1 MLHSKHSLAHDTTAS
16 SANGQGSDFSIDH
29 KWEHISK
36 LLKKQIGDTEFR
48 NWIGPLS
55 VCAVQNRVVEIAAPT
70 RFVRDWV
77 AMHYADKI
85 KRIWE
90 AAYPGD
96 VIGID
101 IIVAPEFSTPMEAA
115 NAATANDGEQTGG
128 KTSLAQSY
136 AKDDGQTEE
145 SSEVNNTH
153 SPRIHCALDP
163 RFTFGNFVAGE
174 SNELALAAAKR
185 VAESSTVSFNP
196 LFLYGGVGLGKTHL
210 MHAIGWAV
218 QEQNP
223 TRKVMYMSAEKFM
236 YEFILSLRHK
246 DTVSFKEMFR
256 SVDILMIDD
265 VQFIS
270 GKTSTQEEFFH
281 TFNAL
286 IDQNKQIVI
295 SADRPPSDIDGFG
308 ERLRSRLGG
317 GLVADIH
324 PADEALRLKI
334 LKSKLNQM
342 PAVSVPEAVL
352 VFLAEKITSNIRELE
367 GALNRIVMHTEL
379 TGREMSLAAAQT
391 VLQDLLRAYDRKITV
406 EDIKAGVA
414 KHYGT
419 RPADMDSPR
428 RARAVARPRQVAMY
442 LSKILTPASLPD
454 IGRQFGGRDHTTVL
468 YATRKIEELMTIDPA
483 LAEDVEKLKASLQHL

>member
-1 MLHSKHSLAHDTTAS
+1 MLHSKQSLEHDAVAA
-16 SANGQGSDFSIDH
+16 SANGENHDVSIDH

-101 IIVAPEFSTPMEAA
+101 IIVAPEFNTPMEAA
-115 NAATANDGEQTGG
+115 NAATANDGGHT
-128 KTSLAQSY
+128 TSLAQSY

-145 SSEVNNTH
+145 SSEVNNSHT
-153 SPRIHCALDP
+153 PRIHCALDP
-163 RFTFGNFVAGE
+163 RFTFDNFVAGD

-223 TRKVMYMSAEKFM
+223 SRRVMYMSAEKFM

-324 PADEALRLKI
+324 PADEKLRLKI
-334 LKSKLNQM
+334 LKSKLRHL
-342 PAVSVPEAVL
+342 PAVSVPDAVL
-352 VFLAEKITSNIRELE
+352 EFLAGKITSNIRELE

-379 TGREMSLAAAQT
+379 TGREMTLAAAQT

-406 EDIKAGVA
+406 EDIKTGVA

-419 RPADMDSPR
+419 RIADMDSPR

-442 LSKILTPASLPD
+442 LSKQLTSRSLPE
-454 IGRQFGGRDHTTVL
+454 IGRKFGGRDHTTVMH
-468 YATRKIEELMTIDPA
+468 AVKKVEELRELDSSFN
-483 LAEDVEKLKASLQHL
+483 EDVELLRRMLEG